1 MEIRHLKYFIEI
13 ARYRSFSHAAEAIH
27 VSQPTLSRTV
37 RELEMELG
45 QEVFR
50 RTNREVELTSF
61 GESFLPR
68 AQSVVDAFIRLTL
81 KESRPEAMEGKV
93 YIGIPPITAATSFGT
108 VLGEFKKSHPLIQ
121 IVLIEQ
127 GPGPLAQMLKKGLL
141 DFGVFKPMDRKNFN
155 VIQFEQDV
163 QQILVSCQSP
173 LGDRNWLDYSDLAEE
188 PLILYNQDYRLHDKI
203 LAGFQAR
210 GIQPR
215 ILMETSQTDLMTMLV
230 ESGNGTAFL
239 PKKLCSR
246 IQRMNPGVKAIDFG
260 NPPLTMNLSL
270 VSRKGTVLSP
280 AAEEFQKFFKA
291 YHMMK

>member
-93 YIGIPPITAATSFGT
+93 
-108 VLGEFKKSHPLIQ
+108 LPLRRLPALEPCW
-121 IVLIEQ
+121 VN
-127 GPGPLAQMLKKGLL
+127 LK
-141 DFGVFKPMDRKNFN
+141 RA
-155 VIQFEQDV
+155 
-163 QQILVSCQSP
+163 IL
-173 LGDRNWLDYSDLAEE
+173 
-188 PLILYNQDYRLHDKI
+188 
-203 LAGFQAR
+203 
-210 GIQPR
+210 
-215 ILMETSQTDLMTMLV
+215 
-230 ESGNGTAFL
+230 
-239 PKKLCSR
+239 
-246 IQRMNPGVKAIDFG
+246 
-260 NPPLTMNLSL
+260 
-270 VSRKGTVLSP
+270 
-280 AAEEFQKFFKA
+280 
-291 YHMMK
+291 